1 MYVETEQVGLVVHK
15 SLFGGKLMYPLN
27 ENMNWEEVERYID
40 WGLRVFEQDKLQ
52 TERRMESQVG
62 QSSAL
67 SGVTTPPHW
76 DCVLEEVGASESSKS
91 RSMNSETWVLGFVFG
106 LGSGQ
111 VSDF

>member
-1 MYVETEQVGLVVHK
+1 LYVETEQVVVHK

-40 WGLRVFEQDKLQ
+40 WGLRVFEQDELQ

-76 DCVLEEVGASESSKS
+76 DCVREEVGVSESSKS
-91 RSMNSETWVLGFVFG
+91 RSMNSEVWVLGFVFG
-106 LGSGQ
+106 Q